1 MKFWNLLFLVLLFY
15 LCGCRENPPV
25 VHDGNGIIELKA
37 VWNKSTDSIPDIV
50 PLQNAKV
57 VMSSPYGIQIYHA
70 GSDGVLRLNHLPST
84 IYSISIRATH
94 PVDPSIILVGA
105 VRDVNIESGQIC
117 NQTITAKPVSSTG
130 IAINEIYSVGP
141 VNNIFYFYDLF
152 IELFNSSDSVK
163 YLDGMQIMRVSG
175 NNPTSTIPGTKG
187 PGADEYNDGRM
198 WGVTYIYKFPGRP
211 GEKNYPFNPK
221 QFLVLAGDAVD
232 HRKVLSNSIDLSHAD
247 WEFYNQYMAADI
259 DNPNVPN
266 LINLRPDNT
275 SKFLISLTSDIV
287 ALASGKDTVWTD
299 GIDISTLID
308 AVQYSSNTAKIKT
321 INDRI
326 DRGIAL
332 SPPRYSGKSIQ
343 RREPGMDTNDG
354 SLDFEILSVPTP
366 GRQ

>member
-1 MKFWNLLFLVLLFY
+1 MKFWNLISLVLLFY
-15 LCGCRENPPV
+15 LCGCKENPPL

-57 VMSSPYGIQIYHA
+57 ILSSQYGIKIYYA
-70 GSDGVLRLNHLPST
+70 GSDGVLRLNHLPSA
-84 IYSISIRATH
+84 IYNIAIRAPH
-94 PVDPSIILVGA
+94 PADPAIILVGA
-105 VRDVNIESGQIC
+105 IRGLNILSGQ
-117 NQTITAKPVSSTG
+117 TSTPTDTVKPVSSTG

-152 IELFNSSDSVK
+152 IELYNSSDSVK

-175 NNPTSTIPGTKG
+175 NNPTSTPPGTKG
-187 PGADEYNDGRM
+187 PGADEYNDGRI
-198 WGVTYIYKFPGRP
+198 WGFTYVYKFPGRP

-247 WEFYNQYMAADI
+247 WEFYNQFMAADI

-266 LINLRPDNT
+266 LINLRPENT
-275 SKFLISLTSDIV
+275 SKFLISLVSDVVTLTSGI
-287 ALASGKDTVWTD
+287 DTVWTD
-299 GIDISTLID
+299 GINISNIID
-308 AVQYSSNTAKIKT
+308 AVQYSSNVNHLKT
-321 INDRI
+321 IDDRL

-332 SPPRYSGKSIQ
+332 YPARYSGKSIQ

-354 SLDFEILSVPTP
+354 SLDFEILPAPTP
-366 GRQ
+366 GRK